1 MTVNDNN
8 NSWHKQPR
16 HQGPLLDTYKSFN
29 CNRTFN
35 DAWARMLAHKF
46 CASVNYDI

>member
-1 MTVNDNN
+1 MTTIHE
-8 NSWHKQPR
+8 SKQPR

-35 DAWARMLAHKF
+35 DA
-46 CASVNYDI
+46 